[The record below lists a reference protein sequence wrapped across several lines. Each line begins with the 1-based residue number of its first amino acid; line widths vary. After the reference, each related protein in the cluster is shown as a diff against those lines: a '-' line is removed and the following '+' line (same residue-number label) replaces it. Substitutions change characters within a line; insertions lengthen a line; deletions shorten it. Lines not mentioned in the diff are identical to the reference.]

1 MAWIKTQKGQLIDVA
16 TVVIDEVIAAH
27 EVRGDASF
35 ARFTL
40 GIYNSPMT
48 SVQVLSDIERWIM
61 LGADGVFTMPD
72 KDYGKVRED
81 FMGHSPT
88 KAKPQVFLGHDAS
101 KPIGCA
107 YCPKCGAGFKSY
119 MAAIDE
125 EKATDD
131 LFKKVRS
138 VGPVVT
144 TFPIDDSVSTKI
156 RHRQALHSSRLLDR
170 WYWGS
175 EIR

>member
-1 MAWIKTQKGQLIDVA
+1 
-16 TVVIDEVIAAH
+16 
-27 EVRGDASF
+27 
-35 ARFTL
+35 
-40 GIYNSPMT
+40 
-48 SVQVLSDIERWIM
+48 
-61 LGADGVFTMPD
+61 
-72 KDYGKVRED
+72 
-81 FMGHSPT
+81 
-88 KAKPQVFLGHDAS
+88 
-101 KPIGCA
+101 
-107 YCPKCGAGFKSY
+107 